1 MREYRQP
8 CGKYQVLY
16 DTKNNSNA
24 PGVLLLTMIL
34 ASAELLLMARRG
46 QQRPLLDVG
55 DDVADLWIADGEA
68 QELIGP
74 RDRL

>member
-1 MREYRQP
+1 
-8 CGKYQVLY
+8 
-16 DTKNNSNA
+16 
-24 PGVLLLTMIL
+24 MIP
-34 ASAELLLMARRG
+34 ASAELLVLARRS

-74 RDRL
+74 RVRL